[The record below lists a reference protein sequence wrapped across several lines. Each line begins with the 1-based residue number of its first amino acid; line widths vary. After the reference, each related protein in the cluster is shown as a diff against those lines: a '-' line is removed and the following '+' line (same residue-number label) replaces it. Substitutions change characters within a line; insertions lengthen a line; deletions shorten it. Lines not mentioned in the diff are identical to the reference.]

1 MAFKQAADSPTYAA
15 TKRQHLDLTEA
26 TTDHTAAISLTFLS
40 MGPLRRALLVDFGT
54 ELMQR
59 WSPRW
64 LERRFAIDFVPKGL
78 ATLAYCFELAL
89 VELEDFGA
97 PLVPRWPA
105 LLCASGRCT
114 GLSGGLHYM
123 SCCLPACASVC
134 LLPGF
139 VRGVMWSSWTSA
151 SCAAHAALVSAMAGA
166 PIRDRLHAAAAGW
179 ATSSWT
185 RSRRRQRRMLYAAAG
200 WTTSSPTCSPGGPSG
215 LGDYFA
221 DTFVAL

>member
-1 MAFKQAADSPTYAA
+1 M
-15 TKRQHLDLTEA
+15 
-26 TTDHTAAISLTFLS
+26 
-40 MGPLRRALLVDFGT
+40 DFGAP
-54 ELMQR
+54 LMQR

-123 SCCLPACASVC
+123 SC
-134 LLPGF
+134 F
-139 VRGVMWSSWTSA
+139 VTWSSWTSA

-200 WTTSSPTCSPGGPSG
+200 WTTSSPTCSPGGASG

>member
-1 MAFKQAADSPTYAA
+1 MVAC
-15 TKRQHLDLTEA
+15 RGEHLCCGGLLRWT
-26 TTDHTAAISLTFLS
+26 SLS
-40 MGPLRRALLVDFGT
+40 
-54 ELMQR
+54 R
-59 WSPRW
+59 W
-64 LERRFAIDFVPKGL
+64 RRFAIDLMPKDL
-78 ATLAYCFELAL
+78 ATLACCFDLAL

-139 VRGVMWSSWTSA
+139 VRGVTWSSWTSA

-185 RSRRRQRRMLYAAAG
+185 GPRRRQRRMLYAAAG
-200 WTTSSPTCSPGGPSG
+200 WTTFSPTCSPGGASG
-215 LGDYFA
+215 LGDYSA
-221 DTFVAL
+221 DTSVALGLLPGMLSRRR

>member
-1 MAFKQAADSPTYAA
+1 MSVLLFVLLSVSLCICPFVYSQVSWPGVKLKDFDELCVLCSSPRWLERRFEIDFMP
-15 TKRQHLDLTEA
+15 KDLA
-26 TTDHTAAISLTFLS
+26 
-40 MGPLRRALLVDFGT
+40 PLRRALFVDFGP

-105 LLCASGRCT
+105 LLCASARCI
-114 GLSGGLHYM
+114 GLSGGLRYM
-123 SCCLPACASVC
+123 YCCLPACASVC

-139 VRGVMWSSWTSA
+139 VRGVTWME
-151 SCAAHAALVSAMAGA
+151 SCDLCGRLPGDARPIGQFEAG
-166 PIRDRLHAAAAGW
+166 
-179 ATSSWT
+179 
-185 RSRRRQRRMLYAAAG
+185 
-200 WTTSSPTCSPGGPSG
+200 
-215 LGDYFA
+215 GDV
-221 DTFVAL
+221 TH